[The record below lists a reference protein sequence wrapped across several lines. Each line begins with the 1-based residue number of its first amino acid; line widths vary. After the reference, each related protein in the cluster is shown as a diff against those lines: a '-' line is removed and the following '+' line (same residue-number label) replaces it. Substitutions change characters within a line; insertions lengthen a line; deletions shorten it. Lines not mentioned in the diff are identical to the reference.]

1 MLIQKGR
8 ILLHGSVSFISFL
21 VCQRTWLR
29 TCMLAEW
36 RMTYKAKVWRLFLAY
51 ISELYL
57 NILYNDCFLV
67 HSRNCVRMSFVC
79 FTMSKLGAY
88 QPDFSLIKYDLV
100 VFFIEKMI
108 MFNTDLYFILL
119 YFISLYSLYMCV

>member
-1 MLIQKGR
+1 MT
-8 ILLHGSVSFISFL
+8 VSWST
-21 VCQRTWLR
+21 QGT
-29 TCMLAEW
+29 
-36 RMTYKAKVWRLFLAY
+36 
-51 ISELYL
+51 
-57 NILYNDCFLV
+57 
-67 HSRNCVRMSFVC
+67 VRMSFVC